1 MNLILALVPSKAKL
15 YAGLAAAGAFLLALL
30 RWDAKRDQRKD
41 TEIAALKANEKTR
54 KDVED
59 AVEKSSAGGAAWH
72 DRLRSIDND

>member
-1 MNLILALVPSKAKL
+1 MTWLLGLLGSKV
-15 YAGLAAAGAFLLALL
+15 AGLLAVAVALLLALIGV

-41 TEIAALKANEKTR
+41 TEIATLKANEKTR

-59 AVEKSSAGGAAWH
+59 AVEKSHAGGAAWA